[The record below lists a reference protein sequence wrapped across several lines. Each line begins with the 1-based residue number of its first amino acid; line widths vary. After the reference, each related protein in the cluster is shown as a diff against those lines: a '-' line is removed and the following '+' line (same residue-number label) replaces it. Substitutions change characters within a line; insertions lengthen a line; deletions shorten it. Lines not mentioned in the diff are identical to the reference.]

1 MVIDKM
7 RVVELKASAKE
18 HGIKVYSKGYL
29 ERVPSQ
35 VELQSKTLS
44 NGMKLGD

>member
-1 MVIDKM
+1 MAIDKM

-29 ERVPSQ
+29 ERY
-35 VELQSKTLS
+35 LYKF
-44 NGMKLGD
+44 NFNRKLYQTV